1 MQENTLPFISF
12 LTLFLFIFL
21 TNMSNITLRTTQSSD
36 SGFSLRSVYIFILSL
51 QICVQKQ

>member
-12 LTLFLFIFL
+12 LTLFL
-21 TNMSNITLRTTQSSD
+21 TNMSNITLRTTQKSD
-36 SGFSLRSVYIFILSL
+36 SGFSLTSVYIILSL